1 MADRVRSYGPAG
13 PRARGRIGRTVA
25 AAVTV
30 FLACASTLADA
41 EVVTHDPDRAFDG
54 FNLLV
59 SQDPPGA
66 VLMDMEGET
75 LHKWTCRL
83 SDSFPGADV
92 PAEPL
97 ASGHCSAARL
107 LPNGSVLL
115 ILEGV
120 GLVKLSP
127 RSRILWTHAG
137 GEHGD
142 LEVGENGAIYVLGSR
157 WNRVNWVN
165 QKESILEDYLLVLN
179 EQGEVTTSLSLLTA
193 IWDSEYSN
201 IFRASHMERDGH
213 VLRANALDV
222 LDGGQSERIPS
233 FRKGAVLV
241 SLPRID
247 TIVVVDP
254 APKAVT
260 WALFGMWL
268 DQADAELTPDGDVL
282 LLEGPDGVSRVLE
295 FDPVT
300 TEIEWEF
307 ERGAARSS
315 DTRWSGSCQRLP
327 NGNTLISESA
337 LARAYEV
344 TASGEIVWEYAST
357 EAANPDERARV
368 PFEMV
373 RIEPG
378 FPMDWLGD

>member
-1 MADRVRSYGPAG
+1 MTDRARSHGPARRHAG
-13 PRARGRIGRTVA
+13 GRVGRTLA
-25 AAVTV
+25 AAVAV
-30 FLACASTLADA
+30 FLACASMAADA
-41 EVVTHDPDRAFDG
+41 EVVTYDADGAFDG

-66 VLMDMEGET
+66 VLMDMEGKT
-75 LHKWTCRL
+75 LHRWTCRL
-83 SDSFPGADV
+83 SDAFPGADV

-97 ASGHCSAARL
+97 ASGHCAAARL

-115 ILEGV
+115 IFEGV

-127 RSRILWTHAG
+127 TSRLLWTHAG

-142 LEVGENGAIYVLGSR
+142 LEVGDDGAIYVLGSR

-165 QKESILEDYLLVLN
+165 QKESVLEDQLLILS
-179 EQGEVTTSLSLLTA
+179 ERGDVTTSVSLLSA

-201 IFRASHMERDGH
+201 MIRASHMERDGH

-222 LDGGQSERIPS
+222 LDGSDSDRIPS

-254 APKAVT
+254 ASKAVT

-268 DQADAELTPDGDVL
+268 EQADAALVPDGDVL

-315 DTRWSGSCQRLP
+315 GTHWSGSCQRLP

-337 LARAYEV
+337 LGRAYEI
-344 TASGEIVWEYAST
+344 TANGEVVWEYASP
-357 EAANPDERARV
+357 EAANPDERALV
-368 PFEMV
+368 PFEVV